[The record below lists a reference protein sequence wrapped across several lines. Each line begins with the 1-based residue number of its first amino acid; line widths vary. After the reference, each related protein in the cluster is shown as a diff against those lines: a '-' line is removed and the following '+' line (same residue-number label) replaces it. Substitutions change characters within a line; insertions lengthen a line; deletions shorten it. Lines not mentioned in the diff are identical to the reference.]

1 MKCLLTRAV
10 IGDILILII
19 RLIKFIGRIMSP
31 LENLSE
37 FMRYLAAHPLEG
49 ENLPALST
57 LSDELGVSVASLREQ
72 LEVARALGLVDVRP
86 RTGIRRLPFTFLPA
100 VRQSLGYA
108 MALDP
113 HNFQLF
119 ADLRQNIEA
128 SYWFEAVEKLTEE
141 DQARLKG
148 LMERA
153 WRKLDGRPIQIPH
166 DEHKQLHLTIYGRLN
181 NPFVSGILEAY
192 WESYEAIGLNV
203 FTDYNYL
210 RSVWQYHEKMV
221 NAICC
226 GDFQAGYRAL
236 VEHTDLL
243 TDLLDQHPV
252 NK

>member
-1 MKCLLTRAV
+1 
-10 IGDILILII
+10 
-19 RLIKFIGRIMSP
+19 
-31 LENLSE
+31 LSS
-37 FMRYLAAHPLEG
+37 
-49 ENLPALST
+49 LSK
-57 LSDELGVSVASLREQ
+57 ELGISVASLREQ
-72 LEVARALGLVDVRP
+72 LEVARALGLIDVRP

-113 HNFQLF
+113 NNFQLF

-128 SYWFEAVEKLTEE
+128 SYWHEAVEKLTEE
-141 DQARLKG
+141 DHAQLKM

-153 WRKLDGRPIQIPH
+153 WRKLDGRPVQIPH

-181 NPFVSGILEAY
+181 NPFVTGILEAY

-210 RSVWQYHEKMV
+210 RGVWQYHEKMV
-221 NAICC
+221 NAICS
-226 GDFQAGYRAL
+226 GDFSSGYRAL

-252 NK
+252 K